1 MAVEVSPIPEDSP
14 GIPRHDLARASTDTS
29 STEPNRLVL
38 SAAERF
44 SMGLK
49 NRPTTSPSNNST
61 LSPSNNNNRN
71 SNDNNN
77 GNASGVIHS
86 NISPTPV
93 TSLPLDDLL
102 PPTSPSS
109 DNPFDFEFKNPFSS
123 RRFHLSSYRK
133 SLDSRNTSSILPTGG
148 GSGSN
153 APTSPNSLSDDD
165 NFRMLQLRSVFNK
178 IFKRKKDSKKGKS
191 ADQAAMDAEEYQLWN
206 HLKPLVYQPSAVF
219 MGLSFMIDD
228 KGSSVSDQA
237 KVDWNMNVI
246 LALVKVVILPYTYT
260 SKETKIKDTKKIAG
274 EKFSKGSR
282 ASTREREEKEA
293 KEHKRFL
300 IIRVQYGDFL
310 PSWLIER
317 SLDDFVR
324 LYESYHPPIPE
335 SSLLFRNLKVPKPP
349 AAIRTRLFHLG
360 KSVPTAGSETEAEG
374 MTLENP
380 ALDNTGGFD
389 PKAAPKLSGEL
400 QTFLQDMIRYAMYL
414 PDAERMCKFL
424 ELSALTLANVPD
436 GGYQGKEGYLNVVK
450 QKKLMDEGPLTNAVK
465 KVYRKPVSKYF
476 IVRDS
481 YIIVAASHK
490 NTEIED
496 VILLDSSFRAQKC
509 PRHLHAPH
517 SFDIINSELKFHMR
531 AKSDHRRRQ
540 FVESIR
546 KMPSLWK
553 EPKRFNSFAP
563 VRTNVSAQW
572 LVDGRDYFW
581 NVSKAMDMA
590 KETIYILDWMLSP
603 EILLRRHQR
612 DGMEWSLKSILER
625 KANEGVKIYI
635 VMYSE
640 VDAALHLASLR
651 AKKLLRKLCPE
662 NIWVQRHGPNLKT
675 AWWAHHE
682 KLIVIDNMI
691 AFLGGLD
698 LCFGRWDTPEHTL
711 IDLKEGELGPRWPGQ
726 DYSNPRIKDFCD
738 LSKPDVD
745 SIDRTE
751 NPRMPWHDVGLQI
764 LGQPSR
770 DVARHFIQRWNFLCR
785 TKPKQKRVPFLLPKP
800 DIHLSKL
807 NEMGLQGTCEVQIL
821 RSVSSWSIGV
831 KDPECSILTTYI
843 AAIERAEHFI
853 YIENQFFITS
863 TNVNKTIVHNGVGRA
878 LTDRIIKAHKANE
891 KFRVIVVLPLVPG
904 FEGGINTPAATSVRM
919 VMLSIYES
927 ICHGKN
933 SIYGRLASAG
943 VVKPHKYISFYGLRN
958 WAKFGEKF
966 ITEQVY
972 IHAKMMIVDDRIAI
986 IGSANINERSMLGNR
1001 DSEIAAVVRDQDY
1014 IDSTMNG
1021 APYKVSRFAHTL
1033 RMNLMTEH
1041 LGLPAGHDHCGSSSA
1056 GGVDDEAP
1064 FTELDFVDPVHP
1076 AFFEDIWKYYAE
1088 SNTKIFRDMFKCI
1101 PDNTVTDWSQ
1111 YKKFNAQSNV
1121 EDPRIQEERT
1131 LKDKA
1136 INKILGPTL
1145 SERFKSGDDSGDE
1158 EEEDDDNDDYV
1169 DHLAKDRT
1177 RAARAAKKAL
1187 AEDDSDED
1195 EDLERDRVRDE
1206 KIIHSDPSS
1215 ENLKNTQNNDMRTD
1229 GRVTAKQ
1236 RVVDKRLSD
1245 PSSAVTSSEQYLLQK
1260 HQNSKHSSG
1269 GKSQDSQSGVGEGF
1283 EPLRSPHVLRE
1294 AVKRTASAL
1303 AQTNDVRLAMESD
1316 LSKVQGHLVE
1326 WPLDFLRDELESY
1339 NFLYPKDYN
1348 HPIDLYT

>member
-1 MAVEVSPIPEDSP
+1 MAVEVSPVPEDNHGNRP
-14 GIPRHDLARASTDTS
+14 ELATNETETS
-29 STEPNRLVL
+29 STEPNKLVL

-44 SMGLK
+44 TMGLK
-49 NRPTTSPSNNST
+49 KKHTNFPASSASTSNNKASAST
-61 LSPSNNNNRN
+61 TANGNGDDGLSPTS
-71 SNDNNN
+71 S
-77 GNASGVIHS
+77 S
-86 NISPTPV
+86 SPE
-93 TSLPLDDLL
+93 DLL
-102 PPTSPSS
+102 SPISPSS

-123 RRFHLSSYRK
+123 KRFHLSTYRK
-133 SLDSRNTSSILPTGG
+133 SLDSRNVSSILPS

-153 APTSPNSLSDDD
+153 APTTNSLSDDD
-165 NFRMLQLRSVFNK
+165 NFRMLQLKSVFNK
-178 IFKRKKDSKKGKS
+178 FFKRKKDSKKGKS

-206 HLKPLVYQPSAVF
+206 HLKPLVFQPSAVF

-260 SKETKIKDTKKIAG
+260 SKETKIKDNKKIPN

-282 ASTREREEKEA
+282 VSTKEREEKEA

-335 SSLLFRNLKVPKPP
+335 PSLLFKNLKVPKPP
-349 AAIRTRLFHLG
+349 AAIRSRLFHLG
-360 KSVPTAGSETEAEG
+360 KSDPATGAESEAEG
-374 MTLENP
+374 AAVENP
-380 ALDNTGGFD
+380 AVDNTGAFD

-450 QKKLMDEGPLTNAVK
+450 QKRLMDEGPLTNAVK

-517 SFDIINSELKFHMR
+517 TFDIINAELKFHVR

-581 NVSKAMDMA
+581 NVSKAMEMA
-590 KETIYILDWMLSP
+590 KESIYILDWMLSP

-612 DGMEWSLKSILER
+612 DGVDWSLKDLLGR
-625 KANEGVKIYI
+625 KAKEGVKIYI

-640 VDAALHLASLR
+640 VDAAMHLASLR

-682 KLIVIDNMI
+682 KLIVIDNII

-698 LCFGRWDTPEHTL
+698 LCFGRWDTAEHTL

-738 LSKPDVD
+738 LSKPDMD
-745 SIDRTE
+745 SIERAE

-807 NEMGLQGTCEVQIL
+807 DEMGLQGTCEVQIL

-863 TNVNKTIVHNGVGRA
+863 TNVNKTIVHNGIGRA

-1021 APYKVSRFAHTL
+1021 IPYKVSRFAHTL
-1033 RMNLMTEH
+1033 RLNLMTEH
-1041 LGLPAGHDHCGSSSA
+1041 LGLSTGHDHGTGPTGLARGDALFS
-1056 GGVDDEAP
+1056 
-1064 FTELDFVDPVHP
+1064 ELDFVDPVHP
-1076 AFFEDIWKYYAE
+1076 AFFEDIWKHYAE

-1121 EDPRIQEERT
+1121 DDPRIQEERT

-1145 SERFKSGDDSGDE
+1145 SERFKPGDDSGDE
-1158 EEEDDDNDDYV
+1158 EEDDDDLDGDDLENDRS
-1169 DHLAKDRT
+1169 KP
-1177 RAARAAKKAL
+1177 ARAAKKAL
-1187 AEDDSDED
+1187 ANDDSDSD
-1195 EDLERDRVRDE
+1195 EDLERDRARDE
-1206 KIIHSDPSS
+1206 RIINFDPSREDLVKGKEFKS
-1215 ENLKNTQNNDMRTD
+1215 KDLRTD
-1229 GRVTAKQ
+1229 GKVTAKQ
-1236 RVVDKRLSD
+1236 RAMEKNVGS
-1245 PSSAVTSSEQYLLQK
+1245 YLDQ
-1260 HQNSKHSSG
+1260 QQQRSYGS
-1269 GKSQDSQSGVGEGF
+1269 KSQDSTTTSEQLS
-1283 EPLRSPHVLRE
+1283 SPQMQRE

-1303 AQTNDVRLAMESD
+1303 AHTNDVRLAMESD

-1339 NFLYPKDYN
+1339 NFCYPKDYN